1 MYATVFLKALSNN
14 SFLFGEDKRRIV
26 EDDTL
31 TIVKGHVGSYPN
43 SFCRVDINQIH
54 NFVEDFIKI
63 KDKLTYYNFA
73 RKYAVGRTS
82 PDFWEEA
89 DWHYQSYLKEQ
100 PLDAGQ
106 FDMFRFNRIAR
117 KSDSKFEW

>member
-1 MYATVFLKALSNN
+1 M
-14 SFLFGEDKRRIV
+14 
-26 EDDTL
+26 
-31 TIVKGHVGSYPN
+31 GSYPN

-63 KDKLTYYNFA
+63 KDMLTYYNFA
-73 RKYAVGRTS
+73 RKYAVRRTS

-89 DWHYQSYLKEQ
+89 DWYYQSYLKEQ